1 MEEREENQQRGYSS
15 LESEEDLPYAEIP
28 TENKSKSFKSI
39 ILLLLYYSIIIYSL
53 IYNNYPDIKS
63 NLLFE
68 NEYEE
73 TKLIINNL
81 QFDLISKRFS
91 NKGIIYKLKQ
101 KELNKNIIIL
111 YLEYQFNEKLLNFTA
126 KIIEYNNHIERI
138 IKEKKIFNNQLN
150 NKFEFNDISVYNKI
164 LNLAKIINL
173 TDLFE

>member
-1 MEEREENQQRGYSS
+1 MEEREENEQRGYSS

-39 ILLLLYYSIIIYSL
+39 IILLLYYSIIIYSL

-81 QFDLISKRFS
+81 QFDLISK
-91 NKGIIYKLKQ
+91 K
-101 KELNKNIIIL
+101 LNKNIINL